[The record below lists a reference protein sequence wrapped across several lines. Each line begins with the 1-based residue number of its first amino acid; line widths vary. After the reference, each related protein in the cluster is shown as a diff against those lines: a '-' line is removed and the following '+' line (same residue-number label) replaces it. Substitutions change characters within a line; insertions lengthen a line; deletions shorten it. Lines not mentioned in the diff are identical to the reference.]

1 MSTEYKLSNHLF
13 IFLKLI
19 FIQVGSQSSSAG
31 LRLQRMSPTSPS
43 LSAGSFEWGY
53 VPEAGEPSTADL
65 IAQQSQDYV
74 DERLQEFQA
83 TIVQLQSECL
93 FFLLFIIDGSLFL
106 KISKH
111 TDTAAG
117 VGGESDRESAS
128 GSVKVVLSRKQSH
141 KNLAHVQ

>member
-1 MSTEYKLSNHLF
+1 MF
-13 IFLKLI
+13 IFFKNFLYSGGKSVVFGGTGI
-19 FIQVGSQSSSAG
+19 TANVAHVAIIVGRFVRMG
-31 LRLQRMSPTSPS
+31 LR
-43 LSAGSFEWGY
+43 AGGRR
-53 VPEAGEPSTADL
+53 EPSTADL